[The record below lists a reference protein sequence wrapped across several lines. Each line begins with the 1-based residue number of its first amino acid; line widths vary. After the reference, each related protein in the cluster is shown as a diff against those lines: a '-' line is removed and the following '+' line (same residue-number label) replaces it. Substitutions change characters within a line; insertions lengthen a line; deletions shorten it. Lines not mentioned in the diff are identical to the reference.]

1 MHLPK
6 KVAKMFNGHPMTTIT
21 EILFNVPFTAHCM
34 GGCAIAS
41 KPRARRGRWTKPSV

>member
-1 MHLPK
+1 
-6 KVAKMFNGHPMTTIT
+6 MFNGHPMTTIT

-41 KPRARRGRWTKPSV
+41 SPERGGRWTKSGV